1 MVKIIKEELS
11 FEESLKKKIEFICDF
26 CNTTPKFINGSIR
39 KINKTNLTYIEPHRI
54 IINNITFLAFNYS
67 NEIFIENLSNTLTD
81 VDEQFKEKEK
91 TIKTLTE
98 NNTVLTLRMKTLNNN
113 IKEKDNKISFLKSKI
128 SSLRNAIDYWKDKF
142 DKVIDFLH
150 SKLHNWYDK
159 DDKYIDVVN
168 DMYEDNVLDDDDIK
182 DLKLNKEKDDFE
194 R

>member
-81 VDEQFKEKEK
+81 VDEQFKEK